1 MARGGLGFRATWRV
15 SAHAFTHPAIWI
27 SVFLLLLND
36 HVLKFAFPSFWTG
49 KLSDFAWLFFA
60 PFLLIPLMSFLLF
73 LLPLPPA
80 RLADLGYGAVGVG
93 FAALKL
99 SPTFNAWVASWASA
113 ALGRP
118 TAFALDP
125 TDGMA
130 LLALIPS
137 RWLWDRIART
147 MEGQD
152 PPRGRA
158 MAMWILAMLA
168 SLATPPCP
176 PIPMVTRVL
185 VMNGNIYLGI
195 DPWKVRWVVSADG
208 GATWRLVEDPPP
220 PLRDEPSQLEWPIL
234 RCLPEQP
241 SVCYRIPGPGR
252 IEKSEDGGRTWRL
265 AWMPPR
271 ERESFR
277 RRFLVALPA
286 RCSKPEI
293 DEGPYDLAPDVQGQ
307 RVRWIVAMGTEGIM
321 FLNPDGSWQLRGVE
335 VSEPLSIR
343 VLPTP
348 YAAEHVLDGM
358 VVTLQEFRIVLTVAI
373 LSYLGLSYWRIRRLK
388 AWLGPVRPVS
398 PVRLSAGCLGG
409 CLVLG
414 IGMGISLVLILMT
427 GSDLDLGSVLTL
439 FALIILA
446 ILFHVITA
454 GYVPVALWPLN
465 AGLLIVWLLSIL
477 GIWRTWSVWRGMRL
491 AASRPAVVQALHRA
505 TILVA
510 LGICI
515 GAWGFFIAWAM
526 GWIPRYE
533 LALALA
539 SGWIIG
545 LWIAYLRWRPELGVL
560 EAPERV
566 A

>member
-1 MARGGLGFRATWRV
+1 MPKDGLSFQATWRV
-15 SAHAFTHPAIWI
+15 SAHAFTHPVIWI

-36 HVLKFAFPSFWTG
+36 HVLKSAFPSFWTG
-49 KLSDFAWLFFA
+49 KLSDFAGLFFA
-60 PFLLIPLMSFLLF
+60 PFLFVPLLGFLL
-73 LLPLPPA
+73 LPLHLPPA
-80 RLADLGYGAVGVG
+80 RLADLGYGAVGIG

-99 SPTFNAWVASWASA
+99 SPTFNMWVTSWASA
-113 ALGRP
+113 MLSRP
-118 TAFALDP
+118 AAFALDP
-125 TDGMA
+125 TDVMA

-147 MEGQD
+147 MEGRD

-158 MAMWILAMLA
+158 MVMWILAMLA

-176 PIPMVTRVL
+176 SIPMVTRVL
-185 VMNGNIYLGI
+185 VMNGHIYLGI
-195 DPWKVRWVVSADG
+195 GPWKVRWVVSADG
-208 GATWRLVEDPPP
+208 GETWRLAEDLPP
-220 PLRDEPSQLEWPIL
+220 PLQNEPSQLEWPIL

-241 SVCYRIPGPGR
+241 GVCYRIPGPGR

-265 AWMPPR
+265 AWVPPR

-277 RRFLVALPA
+277 RRFLVPLPA
-286 RCSKPEI
+286 SCSKFEI
-293 DEGPYDLAPDVQGQ
+293 DEGPYDLAPDVHGK
-307 RVRWIVAMGTEGIM
+307 RVRWVVAMGTEGIM

-335 VSEPLSIR
+335 VSEPISIR

-348 YAAEHVLDGM
+348 YAAEHIQDGIA
-358 VVTLQEFRIVLTVAI
+358 VTLEELRIVLTIAV

-388 AWLGPVRPVS
+388 AWLGPVRPAS
-398 PVRLSAGCLGG
+398 PVHLSAGCLGS

-414 IGMGISLVLILMT
+414 IGMGISLVLILMI
-427 GSDLDLGSVLTL
+427 GSDSDLGSVLAS
-439 FALIILA
+439 FAAIILA
-446 ILFHVITA
+446 VLFLVITA

-465 AGLLIVWLLSIL
+465 AALLIVWLLSIL

-510 LGICI
+510 LGICT

-539 SGWIIG
+539 SLWIIG
-545 LWIAYLRWRPELGVL
+545 LWITYLRWRPEMGVS